1 MTTTTT
7 TAANHMNLSGDYG
20 CFFMKKKGTREVGFV
35 IYIKT
40 NYLLKHHP
48 KIKLNYF
55 DDKTKKLS
63 SKPHTRNK
71 IWYVAVS
78 GKHGVVGESLEDFTL
93 TKFKDMFTK
102 YSEEIYNYTDY
113 PSSSDLFTAMN
124 DSKTGIPKVFT
135 KKWFEHQYKFIERQ
149 YASIG

>member
-1 MTTTTT
+1 
-7 TAANHMNLSGDYG
+7 MNLRSDYG
-20 CFFMKKKGTREVGFV
+20 CFFMIIKGTREVGFV

-48 KIKLNYF
+48 EMKLNYF

-63 SKPHTRNK
+63 SKPHARNK
-71 IWYVAVS
+71 IWYIAFS
-78 GKHGVVGESLEDFTL
+78 GKHCVGGDSLDDFTL

-113 PSSSDLFTAMN
+113 SSSNDLYTAMK

-135 KKWFEHQYKFIERQ
+135 KKWFEDQYKFIESQ
-149 YASIG
+149 YASIV

>member
-1 MTTTTT
+1 MD
-7 TAANHMNLSGDYG
+7 LRGDYG
-20 CFFMKKKGTREVGFV
+20 CFFMKIKGTREVGFV

-48 KIKLNYF
+48 KMKLNYF
-55 DDKTKKLS
+55 DEKTKKLS

-71 IWYVAVS
+71 IWYIAFS
-78 GKHGVVGESLEDFTL
+78 GKSRGGGESLEDFTL

-113 PSSSDLFTAMN
+113 PSSSDLFTAMKE
-124 DSKTGIPKVFT
+124 SKSGIPTVFT
-135 KKWFEHQYKFIERQ
+135 KKWFEDQYKFIESQ
-149 YASIG
+149 YASIV

>member
-1 MTTTTT
+1 MD
-7 TAANHMNLSGDYG
+7 LRGDYG
-20 CFFMKKKGTREVGFV
+20 CFFMKTKGTREVGFV

-55 DDKTKKLS
+55 DDKTKNFS

-71 IWYVAVS
+71 IWYIMVS
-78 GKHGVVGESLEDFTL
+78 GKIGRIGESLEDFTL

-113 PSSSDLFTAMN
+113 PSSSDLFTAMK

-135 KKWFEHQYKFIERQ
+135 KKWFEHQYKFIESQ
-149 YASIG
+149 YAIIV

>member
-1 MTTTTT
+1 MDMR
-7 TAANHMNLSGDYG
+7 NDYG
-20 CFFMKKKGTREVGFV
+20 SFFMKMKETREVGFV

-48 KIKLNYF
+48 KMKLNYF
-55 DDKTKKLS
+55 DEKTKKLS

-71 IWYVAVS
+71 IWYIAFS
-78 GKHGVVGESLEDFTL
+78 GKHCGGGESLEDVTL

-113 PSSSDLFTAMN
+113 PSSNDLYTAMK

-135 KKWFEHQYKFIERQ
+135 KKWFEDQYAFIENQ
-149 YASIG
+149 YVSIV